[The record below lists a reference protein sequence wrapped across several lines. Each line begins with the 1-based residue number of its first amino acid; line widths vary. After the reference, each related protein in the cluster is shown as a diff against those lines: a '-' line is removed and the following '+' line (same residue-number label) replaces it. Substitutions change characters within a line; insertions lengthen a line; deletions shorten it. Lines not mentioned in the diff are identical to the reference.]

1 MLPHVEK
8 LGLERSIDLSILAKR
23 NICNYPS
30 KNNFLLTCSFSNI
43 CFGMSSVISIFN
55 ISISFTVCVYF
66 LMVPTMD
73 GDLLERTFSYL

>member
-1 MLPHVEK
+1 
-8 LGLERSIDLSILAKR
+8 
-23 NICNYPS
+23 
-30 KNNFLLTCSFSNI
+30 
-43 CFGMSSVISIFN
+43 MSSVISIFN